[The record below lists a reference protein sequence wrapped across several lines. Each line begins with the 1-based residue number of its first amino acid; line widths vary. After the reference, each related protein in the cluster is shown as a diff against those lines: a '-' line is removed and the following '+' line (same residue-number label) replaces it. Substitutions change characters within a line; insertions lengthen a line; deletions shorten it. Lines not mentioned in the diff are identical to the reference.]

1 MVAVLVRLKLR
12 LLRNSLRRSV
22 WRTVGLIIGIVYG
35 FGVVLAVLA
44 GLVGLRFTSTA
55 FTADVTIVAY
65 AVLTAGWLLMSLLVF
80 GVDETVDPARF
91 ALLPVRARQLLPGL
105 LAAALIGVPGVATV
119 IIGAGLVMAWAR
131 NPALTAAAVVAAL
144 IGVATCVLLARTA
157 VAALAS
163 VLASRRFRDL
173 AFVGLALFGVAFG
186 LGANLLGALGSSD
199 PGALRAAL
207 ADLAKI
213 ASWTPFGWAWAVPAD
228 VARGNWAAAGIHL
241 LLAIGLVGVLW
252 RTWEHFLDRRL
263 TSPIEGGG
271 AAVRVRGSGWA
282 DRLYPAGPAGAVA
295 VRTLRYWRRD
305 PRYLAGVA
313 GFLIAPVVI
322 MVSQLANQ
330 DGSAE
335 VAAFAP
341 CILGMVVGLSVAQD
355 LSYDGSAIWLH
366 VASGLRGAEDRAGRV
381 WSALTVFGP
390 LSVILLVVAIG
401 FSGEWTLAVP
411 VVGLTVGLM
420 LISLGVGALVGALW
434 QWPAPPPGANPF
446 QTGNSGGLP
455 ALASFTVASFGT
467 VLIAVPVIGTV
478 VWSFFTPWVGWL
490 SLPLGLLIGVVVL
503 RFGISQGGR
512 LLDRRWPEVLRAV
525 SEKSG

>member
-1 MVAVLVRLKLR
+1 
-12 LLRNSLRRSV
+12 
-22 WRTVGLIIGIVYG
+22 
-35 FGVVLAVLA
+35 
-44 GLVGLRFTSTA
+44 
-55 FTADVTIVAY
+55 
-65 AVLTAGWLLMSLLVF
+65 VLT
-80 GVDETVDPARF
+80 
-91 ALLPVRARQLLPGL
+91 
-105 LAAALIGVPGVATV
+105 
-119 IIGAGLVMAWAR
+119 WAR
-131 NPALTAAAVVAAL
+131 TPALTAAAVVAAVV
-144 IGVATCVLLARTA
+144 GVGTCVLLARTA

-173 AFVGLALFGVAFG
+173 AFVGLALFGVALG
-186 LGANLLGALGSSD
+186 LGVNLLGALGSSD

-207 ADLAKI
+207 ADLAQI
-213 ASWTPFGWAWAVPAD
+213 AGWTPFGWAWAVPAD
-228 VARGNWAAAGIHL
+228 VARGSWVGAGIHL
-241 LLAIGLVGVLW
+241 VLALGLVGVLW

-263 TSPIEGGG
+263 TSPIEVSGE
-271 AAVRVRGSGWA
+271 AARVRGSGWA
-282 DRLYPAGPAGAVA
+282 DRFYPPSPAGAVA
-295 VRTLRYWRRD
+295 ARTLRYWRRD
-305 PRYLAGVA
+305 PRYLAGIA

-322 MVSQLANQ
+322 IVSQLVNQ
-330 DGSAE
+330 DGSTA

-355 LSYDGSAIWLH
+355 LSYDGSALWLH

-390 LSVILLVVAIG
+390 LSVVLLVVAIG

-420 LISLGVGALVGALW
+420 LISLGVGAFVGTLW
-434 QWPAPPPGANPF
+434 QWPAAPPGTNPF

-467 VLIAVPVIGTV
+467 LLIAAPVIAAV
-478 VWSFFTPWVGWL
+478 VGSFFTPWVGWL
-490 SLPLGLLIGVVVL
+490 SLPLGLLIGGVVL
-503 RFGISQGGR
+503 RLGIIQGGR